1 MIKRVFGLLSLKS
14 AVIFFCIFMA
24 TTVSAVTFPD
34 SPKPFRYVNDYT
46 NTLSEKQ
53 LDALEAKLVAYGK
66 ETSSQIAVVIVPTT
80 GEYEISQYAFE
91 LGDKWGIGRKN
102 LNNGV
107 LLLIAKDDRKL
118 FIAVGQGLQG
128 VLTDALASQ
137 IIRNQIRPYF
147 RNEQYAQGID
157 NGLDYI
163 IAATKGEFAAQAEE
177 ENDFGDFVPFI
188 MLALFILIVVMAE
201 MNSRRP
207 YVTPTNNHVLNDVLR
222 KSMSDR
228 RRNGRDGGG
237 FGGGFGGLNALQVGD
252 AVEQSFESFLAGLQG
267 LVREIHRS
275 AIVGREDEET
285 NGHGRIGLFERG
297 MCAVEE
303 LFERNEVA
311 QALSHLL
318 SIDGYHVVVH
328 PITHHLFA
336 FCGHSLG
343 NFALVVWENK
353 VHSAAMYV
361 ELFAQILAAHCRTL
375 AVPTRET
382 LAPRTGPAHDVFGL
396 GAFPQGEVGLIALFA
411 HAVELS

>member
-1 MIKRVFGLLSLKS
+1 MIKRVLGLLSLKS

-53 LDALEAKLVAYGK
+53 LGVLEAKLAAYGK

-107 LLLIAKDDRKL
+107 LLLIAKEDRKL

-163 IAATKGEFAAQAEE
+163 IAATKGEFAAQVEE
-177 ENDFGDFVPFI
+177 ENDFGDVVPFI
-188 MLALFILIVVMAE
+188 ILTLFILIVVMAE
-201 MNSRRP
+201 INSRRP
-207 YVTPTNNHVLNDVLR
+207 YVSPTNNHVLNEVLR

-228 RRNGRDGGG
+228 HNGRDDGG
-237 FGGGFGGLNALQVGD
+237 FGGGFGGGGFGGGSGGGFGGGGFD
-252 AVEQSFESFLAGLQG
+252 GGGAGG
-267 LVREIHRS
+267 S
-275 AIVGREDEET
+275 
-285 NGHGRIGLFERG
+285 
-297 MCAVEE
+297 
-303 LFERNEVA
+303 
-311 QALSHLL
+311 
-318 SIDGYHVVVH
+318 
-328 PITHHLFA
+328 
-336 FCGHSLG
+336 
-343 NFALVVWENK
+343 W
-353 VHSAAMYV
+353 
-361 ELFAQILAAHCRTL
+361 
-375 AVPTRET
+375 
-382 LAPRTGPAHDVFGL
+382 
-396 GAFPQGEVGLIALFA
+396 
-411 HAVELS
+411 

>member
-1 MIKRVFGLLSLKS
+1 MIKRVLGLLSLKS

-46 NTLSEKQ
+46 KTLSEKQ
-53 LDALEAKLVAYGK
+53 LDALEAKLAAYSK

-80 GEYEISQYAFE
+80 GEYEVSQYAFE

-177 ENDFGDFVPFI
+177 ENDFEDFVPFI

-207 YVTPTNNHVLNDVLR
+207 YVSPTNNHVLNEVLR

-237 FGGGFGGLNALQVGD
+237 FGSGFGGGGFGGGSGGGFGGGGFD
-252 AVEQSFESFLAGLQG
+252 GGGAGG
-267 LVREIHRS
+267 S
-275 AIVGREDEET
+275 
-285 NGHGRIGLFERG
+285 
-297 MCAVEE
+297 
-303 LFERNEVA
+303 
-311 QALSHLL
+311 
-318 SIDGYHVVVH
+318 
-328 PITHHLFA
+328 
-336 FCGHSLG
+336 
-343 NFALVVWENK
+343 W
-353 VHSAAMYV
+353 
-361 ELFAQILAAHCRTL
+361 
-375 AVPTRET
+375 
-382 LAPRTGPAHDVFGL
+382 
-396 GAFPQGEVGLIALFA
+396 
-411 HAVELS
+411 

>member
-1 MIKRVFGLLSLKS
+1 MIKRVLGLLSLKS

-34 SPKPFRYVNDYT
+34 TPKPFRYVNDYT

-53 LDALEAKLVAYGK
+53 LGVLEAKLAAYGK

-107 LLLIAKDDRKL
+107 LLLIAKEDRKL

-163 IAATKGEFAAQAEE
+163 IAATKGEFAAQVEE
-177 ENDFGDFVPFI
+177 ENDFGDVVPFI
-188 MLALFILIVVMAE
+188 ILTLFILIVVMAE
-201 MNSRRP
+201 INSRRP
-207 YVTPTNNHVLNDVLR
+207 YVSPTNNHVLNEVLR

-228 RRNGRDGGG
+228 HNGRDDGG
-237 FGGGFGGLNALQVGD
+237 FGGGFGGGGFGGGSGGGFGGGGFD
-252 AVEQSFESFLAGLQG
+252 GGGAGG
-267 LVREIHRS
+267 S
-275 AIVGREDEET
+275 
-285 NGHGRIGLFERG
+285 
-297 MCAVEE
+297 
-303 LFERNEVA
+303 
-311 QALSHLL
+311 
-318 SIDGYHVVVH
+318 
-328 PITHHLFA
+328 
-336 FCGHSLG
+336 
-343 NFALVVWENK
+343 W
-353 VHSAAMYV
+353 
-361 ELFAQILAAHCRTL
+361 
-375 AVPTRET
+375 
-382 LAPRTGPAHDVFGL
+382 
-396 GAFPQGEVGLIALFA
+396 
-411 HAVELS
+411 

>member
-1 MIKRVFGLLSLKS
+1 MIKRVLGLLSLKS
-14 AVIFFCIFMA
+14 AVIFLSVFMA
-24 TTVSAVTFPD
+24 ATVSAVTFPD

-46 NTLSEKQ
+46 KTLSAKE

-80 GEYEISQYAFE
+80 GEYEVSQYAFE

-107 LLLIAKDDRKL
+107 LLLISKDDRKL

-207 YVTPTNNHVLNDVLR
+207 YVSPTNNHVLNDVLR

-237 FGGGFGGLNALQVGD
+237 FGGGFGGGGFGGGSGGGFGGGGFD
-252 AVEQSFESFLAGLQG
+252 GGGAGG
-267 LVREIHRS
+267 S
-275 AIVGREDEET
+275 
-285 NGHGRIGLFERG
+285 
-297 MCAVEE
+297 
-303 LFERNEVA
+303 
-311 QALSHLL
+311 
-318 SIDGYHVVVH
+318 
-328 PITHHLFA
+328 
-336 FCGHSLG
+336 
-343 NFALVVWENK
+343 W
-353 VHSAAMYV
+353 
-361 ELFAQILAAHCRTL
+361 
-375 AVPTRET
+375 
-382 LAPRTGPAHDVFGL
+382 
-396 GAFPQGEVGLIALFA
+396 
-411 HAVELS
+411 

>member
-1 MIKRVFGLLSLKS
+1 MIKRVLGLLSLKS

-53 LDALEAKLVAYGK
+53 LGVLEAKLVAYSK

-80 GEYEISQYAFE
+80 GEYEVSQYAFE

-163 IAATKGEFAAQAEE
+163 IAATKGEFAAQVEE
-177 ENDFGDFVPFI
+177 ENDLGDVVPFI
-188 MLALFILIVVMAE
+188 ILTLFILIVVMAE
-201 MNSRRP
+201 INSRRP
-207 YVTPTNNHVLNDVLR
+207 YVSPTNNHVLNEVLR
-222 KSMSDR
+222 KSMSNR
-228 RRNGRDGGG
+228 HRNGRDDGGFGGGFGGGG
-237 FGGGFGGLNALQVGD
+237 FGGGFGGGGFD
-252 AVEQSFESFLAGLQG
+252 GGGAGG
-267 LVREIHRS
+267 S
-275 AIVGREDEET
+275 
-285 NGHGRIGLFERG
+285 
-297 MCAVEE
+297 
-303 LFERNEVA
+303 
-311 QALSHLL
+311 
-318 SIDGYHVVVH
+318 
-328 PITHHLFA
+328 
-336 FCGHSLG
+336 
-343 NFALVVWENK
+343 W
-353 VHSAAMYV
+353 
-361 ELFAQILAAHCRTL
+361 
-375 AVPTRET
+375 
-382 LAPRTGPAHDVFGL
+382 
-396 GAFPQGEVGLIALFA
+396 
-411 HAVELS
+411 

>member
-1 MIKRVFGLLSLKS
+1 MIKRVLGLLSLKS

-34 SPKPFRYVNDYT
+34 TPKPFRYVNDYT
-46 NTLSEKQ
+46 KTLSVKE
-53 LDALEAKLVAYGK
+53 LDALEAKLADYGK

-163 IAATKGEFAAQAEE
+163 IAATKGEFAAQVEE
-177 ENDFGDFVPFI
+177 ENDFGDVVPFI
-188 MLALFILIVVMAE
+188 ILTLFILIVVMAE
-201 MNSRRP
+201 INSRRP
-207 YVTPTNNHVLNDVLR
+207 YVSPTNNHVLNEVLR

-228 RRNGRDGGG
+228 HNGRDDGG
-237 FGGGFGGLNALQVGD
+237 FGGGFGGGGFGGGSGGGFGGGGFD
-252 AVEQSFESFLAGLQG
+252 GGGAGG
-267 LVREIHRS
+267 S
-275 AIVGREDEET
+275 
-285 NGHGRIGLFERG
+285 
-297 MCAVEE
+297 
-303 LFERNEVA
+303 
-311 QALSHLL
+311 
-318 SIDGYHVVVH
+318 
-328 PITHHLFA
+328 
-336 FCGHSLG
+336 
-343 NFALVVWENK
+343 W
-353 VHSAAMYV
+353 
-361 ELFAQILAAHCRTL
+361 
-375 AVPTRET
+375 
-382 LAPRTGPAHDVFGL
+382 
-396 GAFPQGEVGLIALFA
+396 
-411 HAVELS
+411 